1 MLSSISWQH
10 YLAAVVIIT
19 ISYYLY
25 VVLRYYQ
32 KEISALFNRKTQ
44 TTDFFS
50 AAQPPAI
57 SVMGQAKQDNGVF
70 IDETQNL
77 LFTEVLPDDPKAAN
91 NNLTQTESMLNHPS
105 LELISEAGN
114 LIEAFKDV
122 DNKQEF
128 ITLIGIL
135 VGSYKRFQEQID
147 LPATLSRVVEISKDK
162 LKFTVASSDFKN
174 TWA

>member
-10 YLAAVVIIT
+10 YLAAVIIIT

-25 VVLRYYQ
+25 IILRYYQ
-32 KEISALFNRKTQ
+32 KEIGNLFNRKQHTV
-44 TTDFFS
+44 DIFS
-50 AAQPPAI
+50 AVQSPAI
-57 SVMGQAKQDNGVF
+57 SVMGQAKPDNGVT
-70 IDETQNL
+70 IAETQDL
-77 LFTEVLPDDPKAAN
+77 PFADVLPDDPREVV
-91 NNLTQTESMLNHPS
+91 TEQTHTASIQNDPS

-128 ITLIGIL
+128 ITLVGIL

-147 LPATLSRVVEISKDK
+147 LPAALSRVVEISKNK
-162 LKFTVASSDFKN
+162 LKFTVALSDFHSN
-174 TWA
+174 WA